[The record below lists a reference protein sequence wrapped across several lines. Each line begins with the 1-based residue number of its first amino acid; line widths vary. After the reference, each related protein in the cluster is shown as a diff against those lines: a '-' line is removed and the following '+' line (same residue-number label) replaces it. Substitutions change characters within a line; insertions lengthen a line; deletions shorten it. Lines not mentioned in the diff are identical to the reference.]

1 MKLVANGRMRVGEV
15 LGSPVVLGSETV
27 QVRHGLI
34 SNHFGIAVILL
45 ENQNH
50 MAKLR
55 DRTG

>member
-1 MKLVANGRMRVGEV
+1 MEGCVGEV
-15 LGSPVVLGSETV
+15 LGSQVVLGSETV
-27 QVRHGLI
+27 QIRHDLI
-34 SNHFGIAVILL
+34 SNHFRIAVILL